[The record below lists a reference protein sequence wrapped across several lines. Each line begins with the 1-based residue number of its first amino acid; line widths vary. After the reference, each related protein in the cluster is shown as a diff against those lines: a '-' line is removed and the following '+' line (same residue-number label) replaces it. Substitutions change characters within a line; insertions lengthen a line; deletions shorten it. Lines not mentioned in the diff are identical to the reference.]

1 MANLSQLLPITNNL
15 VTQTD
20 LTTSLASKV
29 TGAAATSSVG
39 GDLKLY
45 EATANGTNYVSF
57 KAPNTLAGNV
67 TWVLPSVDG
76 TNGQALVTN
85 GSGVLAWGS
94 ASSQWTTSGSDIYYN
109 TGAILGGNASSIG
122 SLPLR
127 FQSKGA
133 AGGGSPGAGYSVIS
147 GNDEVAGHIVLASTA
162 ENSINISVDPQNLRA
177 SSSLQFSVDGS
188 ERARITSGGEFF
200 VNTTSQPFGSV
211 TAKFA
216 VLNTAADYVATIAN
230 SNATPYGLVVYYNT
244 DKNDTASEFLY
255 CRGGSTV
262 RATIR
267 SNGGIANYSA
277 NNSNLSDR
285 REKTNFAPA
294 KKYLDVICAIPV
306 QTFNYIDQNMEDDP
320 GETLGVVAQDVE
332 AVAPELVMESNW
344 GTKENPKMR
353 LSIYQTDL
361 QYALMKCIQEQQ
373 AIITDLRARVAAL
386 EAA

>member
-45 EATANGTNYVSF
+45 EATDNGTNYVSF

-85 GSGVLAWGS
+85 GSGTLSWGS
-94 ASSQWTTSGSDIYYN
+94 ASSQWTTSGSNIYYN

-188 ERARITSGGEFF
+188 ERARISAAGGFSVGTTADPGAGAIYATGNITAYYSDQRLKTVSGRIE
-200 VNTTSQPFGSV
+200 
-211 TAKFA
+211 
-216 VLNTAADYVATIAN
+216 
-230 SNATPYGLVVYYNT
+230 NALDKVDSLSGVYYTN
-244 DKNDTASEFLY
+244 NDVAKAHGYTSE
-255 CRGGSTV
+255 
-262 RATIR
+262 
-267 SNGGIANYSA
+267 
-277 NNSNLSDR
+277 
-285 REKTNFAPA
+285 
-294 KKYLDVICAIPV
+294 DVQV
-306 QTFNYIDQNMEDDP
+306 
-320 GETLGVVAQDVE
+320 GVLAQEVE
-332 AVAPELVMESNW
+332 AVLPQVVKAAPFDLDENGNSKSGENYKTVQYDRLVPLLIEAI
-344 GTKENPKMR
+344 KE
-353 LSIYQTDL
+353 
-361 QYALMKCIQEQQ
+361 
-373 AIITDLRARVAAL
+373 LRAEVKELKGA
-386 EAA
+386 